1 MKTTSSFHF
10 SKLVVRGGL
19 SFRHKSEDISEGKS
33 VQFLC
38 QLGVKIDALVTD
50 FGVKIAAQQ
59 TTNGIPHKST
69 CK

>member
-1 MKTTSSFHF
+1 M
-10 SKLVVRGGL
+10 RGGL
-19 SFRHKSEDISEGKS
+19 SFRRKSEDISEGKS